1 MSSKAFLAALVFALT
16 LRAVGVAQPRPSF
29 EVASVRPS
37 DGSELD
43 GSWSPPGTGKFTA
56 HNLSLQ
62 WLIVLAYGVDAN
74 QIANKPSWLGATHF
88 DVTAKPA
95 GNIALSR
102 EELRPLLQSLLQ
114 ERFHLVT
121 HTETRQMPGYALMV
135 AKDGP
140 KLEPTKGAKFP
151 GYRLSVTDKQ
161 LNGLDWSMPYLAG
174 MLQHPAGRPVVD
186 KTGLSGGY
194 DIRLD
199 FASNT
204 STADDGLPSIFTA
217 IQKTLGLKL
226 EPQNVPVEF
235 LVIDHVDRTPT
246 EN

>member
-1 MSSKAFLAALVFALT
+1 MSSKTFLAALVFALT
-16 LRAVGVAQPRPSF
+16 LRTVGVAQSRPSF

-62 WLIVLAYGVDAN
+62 WLIVLAYGIDAN
-74 QIANKPSWLGATHF
+74 QIANKPTWLGATHF
-88 DVTAKPA
+88 DVAAKPA

-140 KLEPTKGAKFP
+140 KLEPTKGSKFP
-151 GYRLSVTDKQ
+151 GYRVSVTDKQ
-161 LNGLDWSMPYLAG
+161 LNGLNWSMPYLAT
-174 MLQHPAGRPVVD
+174 MLQHAAGRPVAD
-186 KTGLSGGY
+186 KTGLSGSY
-194 DIRLD
+194 DIKLD
-199 FASNT
+199 FSSNT
-204 STADDGLPSIFTA
+204 SADDGLPSIFTA

-226 EPQNVPVEF
+226 EPQNIPVEF

>member
-1 MSSKAFLAALVFALT
+1 MSSKTFLVAFVFALT
-16 LRAVGVAQPRPSF
+16 LRTAGAAQSRPSF

-37 DGSELD
+37 EGSELD

-56 HNLSLQ
+56 HGLSLQ
-62 WLIVLAYGVDAN
+62 WLIVLAYGIDAN
-74 QIANKPSWLGATHF
+74 QIFNKPTWLDTAHF
-88 DVTAKPA
+88 DVVAKPS

-135 AKDGP
+135 AKEGP
-140 KLEPTKGAKFP
+140 KLEPTKGSKFP
-151 GYRLSVTDKQ
+151 GYRVSVTDKQ
-161 LNGLDWSMPYLAG
+161 LNGLNWSMPYLAT

-186 KTGLSGGY
+186 KTGISGSY
-194 DIRLD
+194 DIKLD
-199 FASNT
+199 FASNV
-204 STADDGLPSIFTA
+204 STTDDGLPSVFTA

-235 LVIDHVDRTPT
+235 LVIDHVDRSPT

>member
-1 MSSKAFLAALVFALT
+1 MSSKAFTALLLALI
-16 LRAVGVAQPRPSF
+16 VGPVCSAQSRPSF
-29 EVASVRPS
+29 EVASIRES
-37 DGSELD
+37 TGSELD

-56 HNLSLQ
+56 HGLSLQ
-62 WLIVLAYGVDAN
+62 WLIVLAYGIDAN
-74 QIANKPSWLGATHF
+74 QIVNKPTWLDTAHF
-88 DVTAKPA
+88 NVAAKPS

-114 ERFHLVT
+114 ERFHLAA

-135 AKDGP
+135 AKEGP
-140 KLEPTKGAKFP
+140 KLEPTKGSKFP
-151 GYRLSVTDKQ
+151 GYRVSVTDKQ
-161 LNGLDWSMPYLAG
+161 LNGLNWSMPYLAT

-186 KTGLSGGY
+186 KTGISGSY
-194 DIRLD
+194 DIKLD
-199 FASNT
+199 FASNV
-204 STADDGLPSIFTA
+204 STTDDGLPSIFTA